1 MKIRKFGVANVINF
15 SFPLTGLQ
23 PFFKKRIKLL
33 LGNYFSYMVK
43 NCKQTFLKLI
53 SKYDCENHS
62 SIY

>member
-23 PFFKKRIKLL
+23 PFFKKQRIQLL

-43 NCKQTFLKLI
+43 NCKQTL
-53 SKYDCENHS
+53 S
-62 SIY
+62 